1 MFTAIQKSRAKKGF
15 TLVELIVVIS
25 IIAILMLIL
34 VPSLLAYLNKS
45 KKTKA
50 EANAKTA
57 YNAVVSVFTDLYA
70 KGEVID
76 DGDDLIDAAEDEDM
90 LKRDSKNVYT
100 CVITDGKI
108 DYVTWAAGSSYDSD
122 DYDDGN
128 WARWPAAS
136 TGTSTTDTE

>member
-34 VPSLLAYLNKS
+34 VPSLLAYLKKS

-57 YNAVVSVFTDLYA
+57 YNAVVAVYTDLYA
-70 KGEVID
+70 QGENMASV
-76 DGDDLIDAAEDEDM
+76 DLIAEAASDGLLKPDAN
-90 LKRDSKNVYT
+90 NVYSA
-100 CVITDGKI
+100 VLDGNKI
-108 DYVTWAAGSSYDSD
+108 SYVTWAASSGYGEANK
-122 DYDDGN
+122 DDGD
-128 WARWPAAS
+128 WARWPAA
-136 TGTSTTDTE
+136 